1 MYTEFLPI
9 SKQEMIEKGIDQP
22 DFVVVGG
29 DAYVDHP
36 SFGTAVIARLVEALG
51 FKVCILAQPDFSSC
65 ESFKEFGKPKYGFL
79 IGSGNVDSMVTHYTV
94 AKRRRDTDDYS
105 PGGKGGLRP
114 DRALTVYSRLAK
126 QAYPD
131 LPVVI
136 GGIEGSLRRFAHYD
150 YWNDEVMPSILV
162 DTGADILSYG
172 MSERQTYEIVTRLAK
187 GEPISSMTDIPGTC
201 YMTTQ
206 DKLPQ
211 GYVECA
217 GFNRVKSDKIAYSKA
232 TRLQMENQDH
242 ITGKTIVQ
250 KQTDTMYMVQNP
262 PARPLYRKE
271 LDKLFTL
278 PFTRLP
284 HPSYEKLGGVP
295 SIREVEFS
303 IIHNRGCFGGCNF
316 CAITMHQGRFVTSRS
331 HESVVREAE
340 MISKSPNF
348 KGYIHD
354 VGGPTADFRFPSCR
368 KQVTEGLC
376 SDRKCLAPTPCPN
389 LLVDHSDYLEL
400 LRKVR
405 NVEGVK
411 KVFVRSGLRFDYM
424 MQEKNDEFI
433 TELVQHHVSGQL
445 KVAPEHLSNNTLKH
459 MGKPPIGVYDR
470 FSKKFYQVTKK
481 VGKEQYLV
489 PYLMSSHPG
498 STIKDAVDLA
508 VYLAKNH
515 IRPEQVQDFY
525 PTPGT
530 ISTSMYYTG
539 LDPYTL
545 KPVYVAK
552 DREEKALQRALL
564 QYYNPKNRQKVLDA
578 LKKVHREDLI
588 PLLLGTT
595 PRAKTEMAAKGHTLQ
610 RKKKPAAD
618 WREIQKRNKR
628 IGKNK
633 Q

>member
-1 MYTEFLPI
+1 MFTEFLPI
-9 SKQEMIEKGIDQP
+9 SRQEMLEKGIDQP

-206 DKLPQ
+206 DNLPD

-242 ITGKTIVQ
+242 IKGKTIVQ

-262 PARPLYRKE
+262 PAKPLYRKE

-278 PFTRLP
+278 PFTRLHTQVMKNWVVC
-284 HPSYEKLGGVP
+284 HPSGKWNSLLY
-295 SIREVEFS
+295 
-303 IIHNRGCFGGCNF
+303 
-316 CAITMHQGRFVTSRS
+316 ITAAVLVAVI
-331 HESVVREAE
+331 SV
-340 MISKSPNF
+340 
-348 KGYIHD
+348 
-354 VGGPTADFRFPSCR
+354 
-368 KQVTEGLC
+368 
-376 SDRKCLAPTPCPN
+376 
-389 LLVDHSDYLEL
+389 
-400 LRKVR
+400 
-405 NVEGVK
+405 
-411 KVFVRSGLRFDYM
+411 
-424 MQEKNDEFI
+424 
-433 TELVQHHVSGQL
+433 
-445 KVAPEHLSNNTLKH
+445 
-459 MGKPPIGVYDR
+459 
-470 FSKKFYQVTKK
+470 
-481 VGKEQYLV
+481 
-489 PYLMSSHPG
+489 
-498 STIKDAVDLA
+498 
-508 VYLAKNH
+508 
-515 IRPEQVQDFY
+515 
-525 PTPGT
+525 
-530 ISTSMYYTG
+530 
-539 LDPYTL
+539 
-545 KPVYVAK
+545 
-552 DREEKALQRALL
+552 LL
-564 QYYNPKNRQKVLDA
+564 QCIRAVL
-578 LKKVHREDLI
+578 
-588 PLLLGTT
+588 
-595 PRAKTEMAAKGHTLQ
+595 
-610 RKKKPAAD
+610 
-618 WREIQKRNKR
+618 
-628 IGKNK
+628 
-633 Q
+633 

>member
-1 MYTEFLPI
+1 MFTEFLPI
-9 SKQEMIEKGIDQP
+9 SKQEMIEKGIDRP

-36 SFGTAVIARLVEALG
+36 SFGTAVIARLVEAMG
-51 FKVCILAQPDFSSC
+51 FKVCVLAQPDFHSC

-131 LPVVI
+131 LPVII

-150 YWNDEVMPSILV
+150 YWIDDVMPSILV
-162 DTGADILSYG
+162 DTGADILSFG

-187 GEPISSMTDIPGTC
+187 GEDVSTMTDIPGTC
-201 YMTTQ
+201 YLTTW
-206 DKLPQ
+206 DKLPE

-217 GFNRVKSDKIAYSKA
+217 GFNKVKSDKVAYSKA
-232 TRLQMENQDH
+232 TKMQMDNQDY
-242 ITGKTIVQ
+242 ISAKPVVQ
-250 KQTDTMYMVQNP
+250 KQTDKLYLVQNK
-262 PARPLYRKE
+262 PARPLYRAE

-295 SIREVEFS
+295 AIREVEFS
-303 IIHNRGCFGGCNF
+303 IIHNRGCYGGCNF

-331 HESVVREAE
+331 HESVVKEAE
-340 MISKSPNF
+340 MITHSPNF

-354 VGGPTADFRFPSCR
+354 IGGPTADFRLPSCKKR
-368 KQVTEGLC
+368 VTEGMC
-376 SDRKCLAPTPCPN
+376 TDRKCLAPTPCPN
-389 LLVDHSDYLEL
+389 LIVDHSDYLEL
-400 LRKVR
+400 LKKVR
-405 NVEGVK
+405 SIPKVK

-433 TELVQHHVSGQL
+433 TELIQHHVSGQL
-445 KVAPEHLSNNTLKH
+445 KVAPEHFAKNTLKY
-459 MGKPPIGVYDR
+459 MGKPPIGVYDK
-470 FSKKFYQVTKK
+470 FQKKFYQVTKK

-498 STIKDAVDLA
+498 STVKDAVELA
-508 VYLAKNH
+508 EYLAKNR

-530 ISTSMYYTG
+530 VSTSMYYTG

-552 DREEKALQRALL
+552 DREEKAMQRALL
-564 QYYNPKNRQKVLDA
+564 QYYNPKNRQRVMDA
-578 LKKVHREDLI
+578 LKMTHRQDLI
-588 PLLLGTT
+588 PLLLQSSPKTKGEIARRAT
-595 PRAKTEMAAKGHTLQ
+595 PN
-610 RKKKPAAD
+610 RKKKPVAD
-618 WREIQKRNKR
+618 WKEIQKRNKSLA
-628 IGKNK
+628 NK
-633 Q
+633 K